1 MASSKTLKLRTPIV
15 IASGPGGFGEYLN
28 VDSIDW
34 SYVGAYTLKT
44 ITLHPKVGNKPPRIY
59 ASNVFMINRIGLENP
74 GFDGL
79 KKMIDSGE
87 LDVLLSKVPAI
98 LSLGGDSFEEYVEIT
113 KLMKPYLDKFLAIE
127 YNFSCPNVHHG
138 GLSIMSDR
146 EEWKKL
152 LKEIRKET
160 DTFIIA
166 KLGIE
171 SGFVEEMAK
180 IVALE
185 GWNGVTVIN
194 TIRGLIVNPEGQVL
208 LGGLSGPAL
217 YPIALRAV
225 YEVRKVL
232 PDIFI
237 IASGGI
243 YTAQQAK
250 EMLQF
255 GANAVSIGSAL
266 FQNEEIINKIGK
278 ELMEFLKSEKNNN
291 F

>member
-1 MASSKTLKLRTPIV
+1 MASSNILNLRTPIV

-28 VDSIDW
+28 VSSIDW
-34 SYVGAYTLKT
+34 SVVGAYTLKT
-44 ITLHPKVGNKPPRIY
+44 ITLNPKVGNKPPRIY
-59 ASNVFMINRIGLENP
+59 AFDSFMINRIGLENP
-74 GFDGL
+74 GFEGL
-79 KKMIDSGE
+79 KRVIESGE
-87 LDVLLSKVPAI
+87 LDEITTKVPAI

-113 KLMKPYLDKFLAIE
+113 KLVKPYLQKFIAIE

-146 EEWKKL
+146 DEWRRL
-152 LKEIRKET
+152 LKEIRRET
-160 DTFIIA
+160 DAFIIA

-171 SGFVEEMAK
+171 SGFIEQMAK

-185 GWNGVTVIN
+185 GWDGVTVIN
-194 TIRGLIVNPEGQVL
+194 TIRGLMVNTEGQVI
-208 LGGLSGPAL
+208 LGGLSGLAL

-225 YEVRKVL
+225 YEVRRAL

-243 YTAQQAK
+243 YKPYQAK
-250 EMLQF
+250 EMLNF

-266 FQNEEIINKIGK
+266 FQNEDVINEIGREFVNNTNK
-278 ELMEFLKSEKNNN
+278 
-291 F
+291 

>member
-1 MASSKTLKLRTPIV
+1 MASSKILNLRTPIV

-28 VDSIDW
+28 VSSIDW
-34 SYVGAYTLKT
+34 SVVGAYTLKT
-44 ITLHPKVGNKPPRIY
+44 ITLNPKAGNKPPRIY
-59 ASNVFMINRIGLENP
+59 AFDSFMINRIGLENP
-74 GFDGL
+74 GFEGL
-79 KKMIDSGE
+79 KRVIESGE
-87 LDVLLSKVPAI
+87 LDEITARIPAI

-113 KLMKPYLDKFLAIE
+113 KLVKPYLQKFIAIE

-146 EEWKKL
+146 DEWRRL

-160 DTFIIA
+160 DAFIIA

-171 SGFVEEMAK
+171 SGFIEQMAK
-180 IVALE
+180 IVAHE
-185 GWNGVTVIN
+185 GWDGVTVIN
-194 TIRGLIVNPEGQVL
+194 TIRGLMVNTEGQVI

-225 YEVRKVL
+225 YEVRKAL

-243 YTAQQAK
+243 YKPYQVK
-250 EMLQF
+250 EMLNF

-266 FQNEEIINKIGK
+266 FQNEGIINEIGR
-278 ELMEFLKSEKNNN
+278 EFVNNTN
-291 F
+291 K

>member
-1 MASSKTLKLRTPIV
+1 MANSKIINLRTPIV

-28 VDSIDW
+28 VNSIDW

-44 ITLHPKVGNKPPRIY
+44 ITLNPKAGNKPPRIY
-59 ASNVFMINRIGLENP
+59 ASDSFMINRIGLENP
-74 GFDGL
+74 GFKGF
-79 KKMIDSGE
+79 KEMIENGE
-87 LDVLLSKVPAI
+87 LDILFSHVPAI

-113 KLMKPYLDKFLAIE
+113 RLVRPYLDKFLAIE

-146 EEWKKL
+146 DEWRRL
-152 LKEIRKET
+152 LKEIRRET
-160 DTFIIA
+160 DAFIIA

-171 SGFVEEMAK
+171 SGFIEQMAK

-185 GWNGVTVIN
+185 GWDGVTVIN
-194 TIRGLIVNPEGQVL
+194 TIRGLMVNPDGQVL
-208 LGGLSGPAL
+208 LGGLSGPTL

-225 YEVRKVL
+225 YEVRRTL

-243 YTAQQAK
+243 YKPYQVK
-250 EMLQF
+250 EMLNF

-266 FQNEEIINKIGK
+266 FQNEEVINEIGR
-278 ELMEFLKSEKNNN
+278 ELVNNTN
-291 F
+291 K

>member
-1 MASSKTLKLRTPIV
+1 MASSKTLNLRTPIV
-15 IASGPGGFGEYLN
+15 IASGPGGFGEYLK
-28 VDSIDW
+28 VESIDW

-44 ITLHPKVGNKPPRIY
+44 ITLNPKAGNKPPRIY
-59 ASNVFMINRIGLENP
+59 ASDSFMINRIGLENP
-74 GFDGL
+74 GFEGF
-79 KKMIDSGE
+79 KKMIESGE
-87 LDVLLSKVPAI
+87 LDILLSHVPAI

-113 KLMKPYLDKFLAIE
+113 KLMRPYLDNFLAIE

-146 EEWKKL
+146 DEWRRL

-160 DTFIIA
+160 DAFIIA

-171 SGFVEEMAK
+171 SGFIENMAR

-185 GWNGVTVIN
+185 SWDGVTVIN
-194 TIRGLIVNPEGQVL
+194 TIRGLMVNSDGQVL

-225 YEVRKVL
+225 FEVRKAL
-232 PDIFI
+232 PDMYI

-243 YTAQQAK
+243 YTPEQVS
-250 EMLQF
+250 EMLRF

-266 FQNEEIINKIGK
+266 FQNEGVINKLDR
-278 ELMEFLKSEKNNN
+278 ELVKNTNK
-291 F
+291 

>member
-1 MASSKTLKLRTPIV
+1 MASAKILNLRTPIV

-28 VDSIDW
+28 VSSIDW
-34 SYVGAYTLKT
+34 SVVGAYTLKT
-44 ITLHPKVGNKPPRIY
+44 ITLNPKVGNKPPRIY
-59 ASNVFMINRIGLENP
+59 AFDSFMINRIGLENP
-74 GFDGL
+74 GFEGL
-79 KKMIDSGE
+79 KRVIESGE
-87 LDVLLSKVPAI
+87 LEEITARVPAI

-113 KLMKPYLDKFLAIE
+113 KLAKPYLQKFIAIE

-146 EEWKKL
+146 DEWRRL
-152 LKEIRKET
+152 LKEIRRET
-160 DTFIIA
+160 DAFIIA

-171 SGFVEEMAK
+171 SGFIEQMAK

-185 GWNGVTVIN
+185 GWDGVTVIN
-194 TIRGLIVNPEGQVL
+194 TIRGLMVNTEGQVI

-225 YEVRKVL
+225 YEVRKAL

-243 YTAQQAK
+243 YKPYQVK
-250 EMLQF
+250 EMLNF

-266 FQNEEIINKIGK
+266 FQNEGVINEIGREFVNNTNK
-278 ELMEFLKSEKNNN
+278 
-291 F
+291 

>member
-1 MASSKTLKLRTPIV
+1 MASSKILNLRTPIV

-28 VDSIDW
+28 VSSIDW
-34 SYVGAYTLKT
+34 SVVGAYTLKT
-44 ITLHPKVGNKPPRIY
+44 ITLNPKVGNKPPRIY
-59 ASNVFMINRIGLENP
+59 AFDSFMINRIGLENP
-74 GFDGL
+74 GFEGL
-79 KKMIDSGE
+79 KRVIESGE
-87 LDVLLSKVPAI
+87 LEEITARVPAI

-113 KLMKPYLDKFLAIE
+113 KLAKPYLQKFIAIE

-146 EEWKKL
+146 DEWRRL
-152 LKEIRKET
+152 LKEIRRET
-160 DTFIIA
+160 DAFIIA

-171 SGFVEEMAK
+171 SGFIEQMAK

-185 GWNGVTVIN
+185 GWDGVTVIN
-194 TIRGLIVNPEGQVL
+194 TIRGLMVNTEGQVI

-225 YEVRKVL
+225 YEVRKAL

-243 YTAQQAK
+243 YKPYQVK
-250 EMLQF
+250 EMLNF

-266 FQNEEIINKIGK
+266 FQNEGVINEIGREFVNNTNK
-278 ELMEFLKSEKNNN
+278 
-291 F
+291 